1 MDSTAVL
8 LIDCPDRPGLVA
20 RVASLL
26 YKHGAN
32 ILHADQHQDHELGL
46 FFMRVE
52 WALALETGNKGPRE
66 QGTEVVLP
74 STNDVSGLG
83 FDLARFEHDF
93 ARIAEELQMRW
104 TLSSTARRPR
114 MALFCSQYLHCM
126 ADLLERWHTG
136 ELKCEIPVIVSNH
149 RAVEKLAAFY
159 SVSFEHVPV
168 TAATR
173 AEAEARQL
181 EILAARGVDLVVL
194 ARYMQI
200 LSPAFVARYPSAIIN
215 VHHSFLPAFV
225 GARGRRQAHRRHQ
238 PLRHRGP

>member
-52 WALALETGNKGPRE
+52 WALALETGNKEPRE

-93 ARIAEELQMRW
+93 ARIAEELQM
-104 TLSSTARRPR
+104 
-114 MALFCSQYLHCM
+114 
-126 ADLLERWHTG
+126 
-136 ELKCEIPVIVSNH
+136 
-149 RAVEKLAAFY
+149 
-159 SVSFEHVPV
+159 
-168 TAATR
+168 
-173 AEAEARQL
+173 
-181 EILAARGVDLVVL
+181 
-194 ARYMQI
+194 
-200 LSPAFVARYPSAIIN
+200 
-215 VHHSFLPAFV
+215 
-225 GARGRRQAHRRHQ
+225 
-238 PLRHRGP
+238 